1 MTMLSRLGSSA
12 IQPISSVQRIAIIG
26 GNNNNYSVRQISQ
39 LKFDQLPVPAKAKL
53 QTKPP
58 PGEVGFYRYERY
70 WSRDPRYKPQMYR
83 DTPTR
88 FLYNSF

>member
-1 MTMLSRLGSSA
+1 MLSRLGSSA

-26 GNNNNYSVRQISQ
+26 GTKNNYYSVRQISQ
-39 LKFDQLPVPAKAKL
+39 LKFDQLPVPNKAKL

-58 PGEVGFYRYERY
+58 PGEVGYYRYERY
-70 WSRDPRYKPQMYR
+70 WSRDPRYKPQVYR

-88 FLYNSF
+88 FFSNRK